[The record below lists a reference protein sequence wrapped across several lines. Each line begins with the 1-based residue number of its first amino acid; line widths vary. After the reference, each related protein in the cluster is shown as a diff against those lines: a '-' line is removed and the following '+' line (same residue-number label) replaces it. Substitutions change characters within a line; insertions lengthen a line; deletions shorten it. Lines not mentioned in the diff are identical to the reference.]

1 MWSGSLT
8 QNFLDDDD
16 KQKLPN
22 LVSSIPFMQDDVKHV
37 SYHIESLLQIF
48 RWQKQATTILN
59 KSVFK
64 KIDDDLLGIDFQ
76 KIIGKTYYRMKF

>member
-1 MWSGSLT
+1 MWLGGLT

-16 KQKLPN
+16 TQKLPN
-22 LVSSIPFMQDDVKHV
+22 LVSSIPFMQDDVEHV

-59 KSVFK
+59 KSAFK
-64 KIDDDLLGIDFQ
+64 KKLMTIC
-76 KIIGKTYYRMKF
+76 

>member
-1 MWSGSLT
+1 MQSCKEKHWIENSGEEMWLGGLT

-16 KQKLPN
+16 TQKLPN
-22 LVSSIPFMQDDVKHV
+22 LVSSIPFMQDDVEHV

-59 KSVFK
+59 KSAFK
-64 KIDDDLLGIDFQ
+64 KKLMTIC
-76 KIIGKTYYRMKF
+76 